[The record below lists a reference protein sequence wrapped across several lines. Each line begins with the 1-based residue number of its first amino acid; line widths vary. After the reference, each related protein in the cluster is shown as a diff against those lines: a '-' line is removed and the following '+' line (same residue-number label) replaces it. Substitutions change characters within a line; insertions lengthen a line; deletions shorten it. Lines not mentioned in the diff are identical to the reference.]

1 MRINEDEVKN
11 YKAKLL
17 PFGSYVLGL
26 RSNSSDLDFICVCPH
41 FIQRDIHF
49 FEGLTKKFQNRPE
62 IKGLNALVSA
72 RVPIITFEYKDI
84 EVDIS
89 FCQLKTETIPRDIEK
104 VISMD
109 LLNTITDDQSKTSL
123 LGRKNNLMII

>member
-1 MRINEDEVKN
+1 
-11 YKAKLL
+11 
-17 PFGSYVLGL
+17 
-26 RSNSSDLDFICVCPH
+26 
-41 FIQRDIHF
+41 
-49 FEGLTKKFQNRPE
+49 
-62 IKGLNALVSA
+62 LVSA